1 MSIPEKRLASLL
13 RDLKVCTKDWLAAWK
28 RHVRQLEKH
37 TLLDPESPLL
47 PDSLSSRL
55 FAKKSTMPAGDF
67 LLFYLRLFFECRALG
82 EGLSRFKPAF
92 AGRKAWEDAT
102 WQATSVLQSVAGLEG
117 LQNRAIEAAKSLT
130 AEWTVRRV
138 AHKFES
144 DDSQETIFTPEE
156 LYSAQVESDSF
167 AAVARGLEE
176 LGLFPELSRKLR
188 SDALESRDWI
198 QNERAKLW
206 PGERIELEED
216 LRRRRFDTLQIFVG
230 DN

>member
-13 RDLKVCTKDWLAAWK
+13 RDLKICTRDWLAAWS
-28 RHVRQLEKH
+28 RHARQLKRYE
-37 TLLDPESPLL
+37 LPDLDSPLL

-92 AGRKAWEDAT
+92 AGMKAWEDANH
-102 WQATSVLQSVAGLEG
+102 QATSVLQSVAGLEG
-117 LQNRAIEAAKSLT
+117 LQNRAIEAAQALT
-130 AEWTVRRV
+130 DKWTARRV

-188 SDALESRDWI
+188 IDLLESGDWI
-198 QNERAKLW
+198 RQERAKLW
-206 PGERIELEED
+206 PGDQIELEED
-216 LRRRRFDTLQIFVG
+216 LKRRRFDTLQVFRG

>member
-1 MSIPEKRLASLL
+1 
-13 RDLKVCTKDWLAAWK
+13 
-28 RHVRQLEKH
+28 VRELEKS
-37 TLLDPESPLL
+37 TLSDLDSPLL

-82 EGLSRFKPAF
+82 HGLSRFKPAF
-92 AGRKAWEDAT
+92 AGRKAWEDAIR
-102 WQATSVLQSVAGLEG
+102 QATSVLQMVANLVG
-117 LQNRAIEAAKSLT
+117 LQNRAIEAAQALT
-130 AEWTVRRV
+130 DKWTARRV

-144 DDSQETIFTPEE
+144 DDSQETIFIPEE
-156 LYSAQVESDSF
+156 LYSAQVEFDSF
-167 AAVARGLEE
+167 AAVGRGLEE

-188 SDALESRDWI
+188 IDALESRDWI

-206 PGERIELEED
+206 PGEQIELEED
-216 LRRRRFDTLQIFVG
+216 LKRRRFDTLQIFVG

>member
-1 MSIPEKRLASLL
+1 VSIPEKRLASLL
-13 RDLKVCTKDWLAAWK
+13 RDLKICTKDWLAAWT
-28 RHVRQLEKH
+28 RHVRELEKP
-37 TLLDPESPLL
+37 TLSDLDSPLL

-55 FAKKSTMPAGDF
+55 FSKKSTMPAGDF

-82 EGLSRFKPAF
+82 HGLSRFKPAF

-102 WQATSVLQSVAGLEG
+102 RQATSVLQMVANLVG
-117 LQNRAIEAAKSLT
+117 LQNRATEAAQALT
-130 AEWTVRRV
+130 NKWTDHLL

-144 DDSQETIFTPEE
+144 DDNQETIFTPKE
-156 LYSAQVESDSF
+156 LYSAQVQCDSF
-167 AAVARGLEE
+167 AAVSRGLEE
-176 LGLFPELSRKLR
+176 LGLFTELSRKLR

-206 PGERIELEED
+206 PGDQIELEED
-216 LRRRRFDTLQIFVG
+216 LKRRRFDTLQIFTG